1 MKSTDQLSIGQ
12 VAERSG
18 YATSAIRFYEAQ
30 GLFSAERLS
39 NGRRVFDRSILRRL
53 AFIRAA
59 RNVGIPLEEIAEEL
73 NRLPEDR
80 TPTKSDWDAIAKR
93 WRKRL
98 DSQIFA
104 LSELRDNLS
113 GCIGCGC
120 LSLRKC
126 AVANPDDVAA
136 EKNPEGAANWP
147 EFLTVEKA

>member
-98 DSQIFA
+98 DGQIFA

>member
-1 MKSTDQLSIGQ
+1 MKSTDKLSIGD
-12 VAERSG
+12 VAARSG

-30 GLFSAERLS
+30 GLFTAERLS

-59 RNVGIPLEEIAEEL
+59 RNIGIPLDEIADEL

-80 TPTKSDWDAIAKR
+80 TPTKSDWDNIAKR

-98 DSQIFA
+98 DQRIVA
-104 LSELRDNLS
+104 LNEMRNNLS

-126 AVANPDDVAA
+126 STANPDDAA
-136 EKNPEGAANWP
+136 ADINPEGAAHWP
-147 EFLTVEKA
+147 EFLTVEKD